1 MDVGTEHGQVVV
13 ELAYRTPVGPRHR
26 PGTPSPSR
34 ADVTAHLR
42 AVLLAAPDGRTRT
55 SLLELARATGSELA
69 TVRVAV
75 AELDPA
81 DHLVSVDALTA
92 SPAAP
97 FSIEWAPVT
106 AVIDLLLDWDLL
118 TVDIT
123 VAELSE
129 WLAVPTEVTRRTVGW
144 LGATSGVSVRRRRLG
159 SGTIRIAVA
168 VDRCPL
174 TAEITSAAG

>member
-1 MDVGTEHGQVVV
+1 MASHEATRSRRR
-13 ELAYRTPVGPRHR
+13 ART
-26 PGTPSPSR
+26 PSR
-34 ADVTAHLR
+34 AEVTAYLTTT
-42 AVLLAAPDGRTRT
+42 LAAAPGGRLRT
-55 SLLELARATGSELA
+55 SLLGLARATGCDLA

-75 AELDPA
+75 AALDPA
-81 DHLVSVDALTA
+81 DHLVSVDVPTA
-92 SPAAP
+92 SPAAR

-129 WLAVPTEVTRRTVGW
+129 WLGVTAEVTRHTLGR
-144 LGATSGVSVRRRRLG
+144 LGATPGVSVRRRALG
-159 SGTIRIAVA
+159 GGTVRIAVA

-174 TAEITSAAG
+174 TAELTSAAG